1 MGKTYNNTLNT
12 IEVALGIERFLIAP
26 YPTAFTA
33 ARVDISSP
41 PAGFMDLGTIVEDSP
56 VVRYTREYFELKTG
70 LPRTLQYRKV
80 VEVNA
85 EIEFK
90 VYSHSWWQ
98 SQFCLGNDT
107 TITTVTTI
115 ASGSVTTQ
123 YYGKSTLQEFALLG
137 VTDFINGDQV
147 IHDFARVNPAANVEE
162 AFKPSELSQMP
173 FTFAAIGF
181 IATIESC
188 EHLIV
193 GKRHYVNADGV
204 SCLL

>member
-12 IEVALGIERFLIAP
+12 LEVALGIERFLVAP
-26 YPTAFTA
+26 YPTTFTPE
-33 ARVDISSP
+33 RVDISVP
-41 PAGFMDLGTIVEDSP
+41 PTGFMDMGAIVEDSP

-70 LPRTLQYRKV
+70 LPRSLQYRKV

-85 EIEFK
+85 EVEFK
-90 VYSHSWWQ
+90 IYSQSWWQ
-98 SQFCLGNDT
+98 SQFCLGNAS

-115 ASGSVTTQ
+115 ASGSITTQ
-123 YYGKSTLQEFALLG
+123 YYGKATLQEFALLG

-147 IHDFARVNPAANVEE
+147 IHDFARVSPAENVEE
-162 AFKPSELSQMP
+162 AFKPSDLSQMP

-193 GKRHYVNADGV
+193 GKRHYISGDGV
-204 SCLL
+204 ECVL